1 MMTLKKKVLC
11 GLMAAALMSPT
22 ASYAAEVVE
31 EAPAQHQTA
40 SMVQSEEQGKTVS
53 KKDVKKLQQRIAEL
67 EQQLSDTQ
75 SENQDLY
82 QEVARIQ
89 ESQDAIERGDSLT
102 HGYPATSN
110 YLVEPGWNGNV
121 GYTQDAVNAQGDS
134 TMVFSYSP
142 SQLYKIYCKLNYLTD
157 IQLHEGEQITFVGG
171 GDTGKWMLDTAT
183 IDGTPH
189 LYLKP
194 IARNAKTNLIIN
206 TTHHS
211 YQVLCN
217 EGDWY
222 NPMIKWSYGAENI
235 QKSTAMQKMNALT
248 STGAVSDIESL
259 NFDYS
264 IRGDVSWK
272 PKRVFD
278 DGKKTWIQFDHA
290 IKKLPILF
298 VKEKGK
304 KGAEMVNYKVRD
316 DCFVVD
322 RTFPEAELK
331 LDNET
336 VKIRTRH

>member
-1 MMTLKKKVLC
+1 
-11 GLMAAALMSPT
+11 
-22 ASYAAEVVE
+22 
-31 EAPAQHQTA
+31 
-40 SMVQSEEQGKTVS
+40 
-53 KKDVKKLQQRIAEL
+53 
-67 EQQLSDTQ
+67 
-75 SENQDLY
+75 
-82 QEVARIQ
+82 
-89 ESQDAIERGDSLT
+89 
-102 HGYPATSN
+102 
-110 YLVEPGWNGNV
+110 
-121 GYTQDAVNAQGDS
+121 
-134 TMVFSYSP
+134 MVFSYSP

-235 QKSTAMQKMNALT
+235 QKSIAMQKMNALT